1 MKFSCKIRNLQ
12 YQSKYNESITIVIL
26 TSFEGIVHSTGGQQ
40 ILGWKTQQKHKYSI
54 FCTDAPNK
62 AKFFSEIFLFHSN
75 LRKTNTSSF
84 EKVVGFLAL
93 VYSYIKIHCTYKNP
107 TSKTWIGALSQGI
120 LWNRQTAMLKHNASV
135 IFPMLY
141 GQRWS
146 LLQTRSQTMK
156 TV

>member
-1 MKFSCKIRNLQ
+1 MTVVNQVHSIKMKIPIFYSPDFRQNKLQNEVLMQNKKNLQ

-62 AKFFSEIFLFHSN
+62 AKFFMEIFLFHSN

-84 EKVVGFLAL
+84 EKVVGVWLWYTVIL
-93 VYSYIKIHCTYKNP
+93 RYIVLTKIP
-107 TSKTWIGALSQGI
+107 QVRL
-120 LWNRQTAMLKHNASV
+120 
-135 IFPMLY
+135 
-141 GQRWS
+141 GQEH
-146 LLQTRSQTMK
+146 
-156 TV
+156 